1 INEIHIGKIS
11 VSDIKCR
18 DVLCRRESK
27 LFMTGR
33 KRRPPENFAGVWQQ
47 KIINYALNSPV
58 KNNYKNFY

>member
-1 INEIHIGKIS
+1 
-11 VSDIKCR
+11 
-18 DVLCRRESK
+18 
-27 LFMTGR
+27 MTGR